1 MTNQNSVLSFRVSA
15 GLKNI
20 IGRDLIS
27 DKYIAIFEL
36 VKNSYDAGAD
46 KVDISF
52 IISDEGQDQI
62 IISDNGCGMTYNDI
76 IEKWLFVAYSE
87 KKPQN
92 REKASFRDEIKR
104 EIAGAKGVGRFSC
117 DRLGAILSLITKC
130 EKCVKNQNGVC

>member
-1 MTNQNSVLSFRVSA
+1 MIKRNSTLSFRVSA

-36 VKNSYDAGAD
+36 VKNSYDAGAS

-52 IISDEGQDQI
+52 TKTDEGHDQI
-62 IISDNGCGMTYNDI
+62 IISDNGCGMTYDDI
-76 IEKWLFVAYSE
+76 VEKWLFVAYSE

-92 REKASFRDEIKR
+92 REKSSFRDESNCVGDALYIITIWGITAIVKNVLGFCN
-104 EIAGAKGVGRFSC
+104 IA
-117 DRLGAILSLITKC
+117 SLISVLKSA
-130 EKCVKNQNGVC
+130 

>member
-1 MTNQNSVLSFRVSA
+1 MTNPNKTLSFRVSS

-27 DKYIAIFEL
+27 DKYIAVFEL
-36 VKNSYDAGAD
+36 VKNSYDVGAS

-52 IISDEGQDQI
+52 VQTQNGSDQI

-76 IEKWLFVAYSE
+76 VEKWLFVAYSE

-92 REKASFRDEIKR
+92 REKSSFRDEIKR
-104 EIAGAKGVGRFSC
+104 EVAGAKGV
-117 DRLGAILSLITKC
+117 T
-130 EKCVKNQNGVC
+130 